1 MIPPAARHHIYKAVL
16 LLTPLLACHAHA
28 QTDSVDT
35 GRITTS
41 AYMIGGGPTRVLDT
55 YLSQEHFS
63 GTGMTYLSAVERK
76 RPGRHWSTA
85 IQHQAHISKSH
96 DRSNTADEL
105 EGSYGFF
112 WGRYRSW
119 SLLDDRLILQGGGM
133 ATVGAGFIYNT
144 LNGNNPAQARLYL
157 NIMPSAAATYRFGL
171 WQHRFAIRYEV
182 ELPLVGLMFSPAYG
196 QSYYEMFSRG
206 DYDHNIVPTTFVSA
220 PYFRQQLMLD
230 INVSR
235 SMTLRVGYL
244 GDYQQS
250 QVNSLKQHIY
260 SHRLMLGIVRCFK
273 TTNFRP

>member
-1 MIPPAARHHIYKAVL
+1 MIPSTAKHYIYKTVL
-16 LLTPLLACHAHA
+16 LLVSLPVCPANA
-28 QTDSVDT
+28 QTDPADT

-41 AYMIGGGPTRVLDT
+41 AYMIGVGPTRILDT

-76 RPGRHWSTA
+76 QTGKQWSTA
-85 IQHQAHISKSH
+85 IQHQAHIAKTH
-96 DRSNTADEL
+96 DRSDTADEL

-112 WGRYRSW
+112 GGRYRSW
-119 SLLDDRLILQGGGM
+119 SLLDNRLLLQGGGM
-133 ATVGAGFIYNT
+133 ATAGVGFIYNT

-157 NIMPSAAATYRFGL
+157 NIMPSAAATYRFDL
-171 WQHRFAIRYEV
+171 WQHHFAIRYEV
-182 ELPLVGLMFSPAYG
+182 ELPLVGLTFSPAYG

-220 PYFRQQLMLD
+220 PYFRQQLMID

-273 TTNFRP
+273 TTKFRP